1 MNNKLKPA
9 LLGGLIVGI
18 FSAIHSLI
26 PIVSMCCC
34 IWSIVGGALAAF
46 LYIKSS
52 SVPVKMGDGAI
63 VGALA
68 GVVGGIIYVVIYI
81 PFALLWGMATMQEQL
96 DRSGVQI
103 PFSGSILVIIGSIVG
118 AIALVVLST
127 LGGVIGTAIFEKRK
141 GDGLAPP
148 PPQNLGGPGAPGSY
162 GTGM

>member
-34 IWSIVGGALAAF
+34 IWSIVGGVVAAL

-52 SVPVKMGDGAI
+52 PTPVQMGEGAM
-63 VGALA
+63 VGGLA
-68 GVVGGIIYVVIYI
+68 GVVGGIIYVVIYLPI
-81 PFALLWGMATMQEQL
+81 ALLWGMVTMQEQL
-96 DRSGVQI
+96 DRSGVHL
-103 PFSGSILVIIGSIVG
+103 PFSGSILMVVASLIG
-118 AIALVVLST
+118 ALVLVLLST

-141 GDGLAPP
+141 GNTVAPP
-148 PPQNLGGPGAPGSY
+148 PPQNFGGSGS
-162 GTGM
+162 